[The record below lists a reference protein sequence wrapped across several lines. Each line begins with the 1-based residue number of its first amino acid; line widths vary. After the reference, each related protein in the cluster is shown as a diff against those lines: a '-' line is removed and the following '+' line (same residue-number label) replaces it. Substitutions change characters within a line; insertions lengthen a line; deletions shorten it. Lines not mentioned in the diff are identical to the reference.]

1 MTIINTTFITSHPV
15 ENDVLDWIRS
25 TYIKSARRADH
36 IPYPHMLAHV
46 DDTSDPDSS
55 VYAVH
60 ITFPD
65 RDSAHDWDYK
75 FGMRLRQIAQQR
87 WGEKALSFITYLD
100 VIE

>member
-1 MTIINTTFITSHPV
+1 MTVINTTFITSRPV
-15 ENDVLDWIRS
+15 ESDVLDWILS
-25 TYIKSARRADH
+25 TYIRSARQCDRT
-36 IPYPHMLAHV
+36 PYPHMLAHV

-65 RDSAHDWDYK
+65 SGSAHDWDNK